1 MVRIDA
7 FAFNNLLVFKT
18 LELALKAASESRP
31 IVITLYLLIR
41 FEKKI
46 SDLSEAI
53 NALKN
58 EIQKNVKK

>member
-1 MVRIDA
+1 MMMEGDIA
-7 FAFNNLLVFKT
+7 TFIANLGF
-18 LELALKAASESRP
+18 P
-31 IVITLYLLIR
+31 IAITLYLLIR

-58 EIQKNVKK
+58 EIQKM

>member
-1 MVRIDA
+1 MPEVD
-7 FAFNNLLVFKT
+7 FATYISNLGF
-18 LELALKAASESRP
+18 P
-31 IVITLYLLIR
+31 IAITLYLLIR

>member
-1 MVRIDA
+1 MMEGDIA
-7 FAFNNLLVFKT
+7 TFIANLGF
-18 LELALKAASESRP
+18 P
-31 IVITLYLLIR
+31 IAITLYLLIR

-58 EIQKNVKK
+58 EIQKNVKR

>member
-1 MVRIDA
+1 MPEIDIA
-7 FAFNNLLVFKT
+7 TLVANLGF
-18 LELALKAASESRP
+18 P
-31 IVITLYLLIR
+31 IGITLYLLIR

-53 NALKN
+53 NSLKN

>member
-1 MVRIDA
+1 MMMEGDIA
-7 FAFNNLLVFKT
+7 TFIANLGF
-18 LELALKAASESRP
+18 P
-31 IVITLYLLIR
+31 IATTLYLLIR

-58 EIQKNVKK
+58 EIQKNVKR

>member
-1 MVRIDA
+1 MMSEVD
-7 FAFNNLLVFKT
+7 FATFIANLGF
-18 LELALKAASESRP
+18 P
-31 IVITLYLLIR
+31 IAITSYLLIR

-53 NALKN
+53 NGLKN

>member
-1 MVRIDA
+1 MMMEGDITTFIA
-7 FAFNNLLVFKT
+7 NLGF
-18 LELALKAASESRP
+18 P
-31 IVITLYLLIR
+31 IAITLYLLIR

-58 EIQKNVKK
+58 EIQKNVKR

>member
-1 MVRIDA
+1 MMSEVDLATLIA
-7 FAFNNLLVFKT
+7 NLGF
-18 LELALKAASESRP
+18 P

>member
-1 MVRIDA
+1 MSEVDFTAYIA
-7 FAFNNLLVFKT
+7 NLGF
-18 LELALKAASESRP
+18 P
-31 IVITLYLLIR
+31 IAITSYLLIR

-53 NALKN
+53 DGLKN